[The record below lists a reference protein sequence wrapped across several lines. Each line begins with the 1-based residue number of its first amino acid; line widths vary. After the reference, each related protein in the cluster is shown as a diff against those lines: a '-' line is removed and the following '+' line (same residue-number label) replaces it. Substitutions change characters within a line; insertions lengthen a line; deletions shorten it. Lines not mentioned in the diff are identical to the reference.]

1 MSASPTSAHRKLASI
16 LRQFAYLWS
25 FQRAG
30 AAKDIA
36 QMVEE
41 AKQLCITLEKN
52 YGFVAENKDVL
63 EIGPGQ
69 FLTQARYFALK
80 NRVTA
85 MDYDV
90 IAEYL
95 TPFNVAKMLKRNG
108 SSRTLKTCLRKATG
122 IDHIYRKTTRAQLN
136 IKKLPKLTIEHGDA
150 QSMPFADNSFD
161 MIQSRSVIHQLP
173 HPKKAL
179 SEIARVL
186 RPGGVAHLDLHLY
199 TSYNGALDPR
209 TMSGTDTTYYWSHLK
224 HPEQYVQVATLNKW
238 RLHDWRALFAGT
250 LPGAIVR
257 ITEDG
262 ENIRQ
267 ALLAQQSKG
276 ELATHS
282 TEELMGHALD
292 ILWQKPL
299 QPSATR

>member
-1 MSASPTSAHRKLASI
+1 MSSSPNSAHRKLASSV
-16 LRQFAYLWS
+16 RQFAYLWS

-30 AAKDIA
+30 AAKDIS

-41 AKQLCITLEKN
+41 AKQLCLTLEKT
-52 YGFVAENKDVL
+52 YGFLAENKDVL

-95 TPFNVAKMLKRNG
+95 NPLNVAKMLKRNG
-108 SSRTLKTCLRKATG
+108 ASRTAKTVLRKATG
-122 IDHIYRKTTRAQLN
+122 IDHIYRKTTRAQLRIN
-136 IKKLPKLTIEHGDA
+136 KLPKLTIEHGDA

-173 HPKKAL
+173 HPEKAL
-179 SEIARVL
+179 AEVARVL

-209 TMSGTDTTYYWSHLK
+209 TMSGSDPTYYWHHLK
-224 HPEQYVQVATLNKW
+224 HPDEYVQVATLNKW
-238 RLHDWRALFAGT
+238 RLQNWRAL
-250 LPGAIVR
+250 
-257 ITEDG
+257 
-262 ENIRQ
+262 
-267 ALLAQQSKG
+267 LANSPPSPPKN
-276 ELATHS
+276 S
-282 TEELMGHALD
+282 
-292 ILWQKPL
+292 
-299 QPSATR
+299 SATPSTSSGKSPTERKNAARSHFGRL

>member
-1 MSASPTSAHRKLASI
+1 MSSSPNSAHRKLASSV
-16 LRQFAYLWS
+16 RQFAYLWS

-30 AAKDIA
+30 APKDIS

-41 AKQLCITLEKN
+41 AKQLCLTLEKT
-52 YGFVAENKDVL
+52 YGFLAENKDVL

-95 TPFNVAKMLKRNG
+95 NPLNVAKMLKRNG
-108 SSRTLKTCLRKATG
+108 ASRTAKTVLRKATG
-122 IDHIYRKTTRAQLN
+122 IDHIYRKTTRAQLRIN
-136 IKKLPKLTIEHGDA
+136 KLPKLTIEHGDA

-173 HPKKAL
+173 HPEKAL
-179 SEIARVL
+179 AEVARVL

-209 TMSGTDTTYYWSHLK
+209 TMSGSDTTYYWHHLK
-224 HPEQYVQVATLNKW
+224 HPDEYVQVATLNKW
-238 RLHDWRALFAGT
+238 RLQNWRALLANT

-257 ITEDG
+257 ISEDG
-262 ENIRQ
+262 PNIRQ
-267 ALLAQQSKG
+267 ALLAQQSAG
-276 ELATHS
+276 ELSVFS
-282 TEELMGHALD
+282 TEELLGHALD
-292 ILWQKPL
+292 ILWQKPH
-299 QPSATR
+299 

>member
-1 MSASPTSAHRKLASI
+1 MKVKTMSASPTSAHRKLASS
-16 LRQFAYLWS
+16 LRQFAYLWA

-41 AKQLCITLEKN
+41 ARQLCATFQKT

-95 TPFNVAKMLKRNG
+95 TPLNIAKMLKRNG
-108 SSRTLKTCLRKATG
+108 TSRTVKTVVRKATG
-122 IDHIYRKTTRAQLN
+122 IDHIYRKSTRAQLN
-136 IKKLPKLTIEHGDA
+136 ITKLPKLTIEHGDA

-173 HPKKAL
+173 HPEKAL
-179 SEIARVL
+179 AEVARVL

-209 TMSGTDTTYYWSHLK
+209 TMSGTDNTFYWHHLK
-224 HPEQYVQVATLNKW
+224 HPDQYVQVATLNKW
-238 RLHDWRALFAGT
+238 RLQDWRTLLAST
-250 LPGAIVR
+250 LPGAIIR

-262 ENIRQ
+262 PNIHA
-267 ALLAQQSKG
+267 ALTAQQSAG
-276 ELATHS
+276 ELSAYS
-282 TEELMGHALD
+282 TEELLGHALD
-292 ILWQKPL
+292 ILWQKP
-299 QPSATR
+299 AH

>member
-1 MSASPTSAHRKLASI
+1 MMSASPTTAHRKLASSV
-16 LRQFAYLWS
+16 RQFAYLWS

-30 AAKDIA
+30 AAKDIS

-41 AKQLCITLEKN
+41 AKQLCLTFEKT

-95 TPFNVAKMLKRNG
+95 SPFNVAKMLKRNG
-108 SSRTLKTCLRKATG
+108 ASRTVKTCLRKATG
-122 IDHIYRKTTRAQLN
+122 IDHIYRKTTRAQLH
-136 IKKLPKLTIEHGDA
+136 ISKLPKLTIEHGDA

-173 HPKKAL
+173 HPEKAL
-179 SEIARVL
+179 AEVARVL

-209 TMSGTDTTYYWSHLK
+209 TMSGKDTTYYWHHLK
-224 HPEQYVQVATLNKW
+224 HPDQYVQVATLNKW
-238 RLHDWRALFAGT
+238 RLQDWRTLFAST

-262 ENIRQ
+262 PNIRA
-267 ALLAQQSKG
+267 ALTALQSRN
-276 ELATHS
+276 ELATYS
-282 TEELMGHALD
+282 TEELLGHAVD
-292 ILWQKPL
+292 ILWQKPVH
-299 QPSATR
+299 